1 MTVGKKN
8 LKDLLHLERV
18 DFKYLLLLLL
28 LLLLR
33 KHVNFGYNT
42 VCVKLLPLF
51 ETPKHLF
58 RGVTP
63 RDCYSTSCEDLVLAS
78 AQHVSFV

>member
-8 LKDLLHLERV
+8 LKDLLHLER

>member
-18 DFKYLLLLLL
+18 DFKYLLL

-58 RGVTP
+58 GGVTP

>member
-18 DFKYLLLLLL
+18 DFKYLLL

-58 RGVTP
+58 GGVTL